1 MKSTKIALLIVFI
14 IIAGVAFSQ
23 TNTTY
28 KLLTYSRSITGGA
41 QQVDENG
48 KAIDN
53 IRYQYDVFLETSGKT
68 KPIITAFWIKGQP
81 YQKIRKTMLDP
92 WKIGK
97 VIRIENETATT
108 RRIWIEIAETNN
120 FQFKAGQFV
129 TLDLPI
135 HEQKNKRWR
144 SYSIASAPD
153 NSNVI
158 ELIIV
163 LLEGGAGTTYIFN
176 EISVGSEITLR
187 GPLGKFVLPEE
198 IDTDIFLICTGTGI
212 APFRKFSD
220 ALYEKELE
228 EIQSKYSGIYYHPVF
243 SREHEVPTGKY
254 KGYVH
259 TVYEQFTQENK
270 QPARFYL
277 CGWKNMIDEAK
288 ERILALG
295 YDKKAIHLEIY
306 G

>member
-1 MKSTKIALLIVFI
+1 
-14 IIAGVAFSQ
+14 
-23 TNTTY
+23 
-28 KLLTYSRSITGGA
+28 
-41 QQVDENG
+41 
-48 KAIDN
+48 
-53 IRYQYDVFLETSGKT
+53 
-68 KPIITAFWIKGQP
+68 
-81 YQKIRKTMLDP
+81 MLDP

-97 VIRIENETATT
+97 VIRIENETPTT

-120 FQFKAGQFV
+120 FEFKAGQFV

-153 NSNVI
+153 GSNVI

-176 EISVGSEITLR
+176 EVSVGSQLTLR
-187 GPLGKFVLPEE
+187 GPLGKFTLPEL

-212 APFRKFSD
+212 APFRSMVDYISKNNIPHKNIHLIFGCRKFSD

-228 EIQSKYSGIYYHPVF
+228 EIQSKHPDIFYHPVF